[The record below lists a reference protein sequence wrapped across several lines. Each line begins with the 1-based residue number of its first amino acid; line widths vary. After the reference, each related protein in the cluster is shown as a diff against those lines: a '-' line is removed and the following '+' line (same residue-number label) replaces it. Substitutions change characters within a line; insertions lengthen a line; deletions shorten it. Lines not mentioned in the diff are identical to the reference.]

1 MNRRD
6 VLIDDWRMTQAGTL
20 GEGFDDMHEQAH
32 QGRLGNYARA
42 IVAPNVPTRRG
53 DRIRLRQINVT
64 TDRIFPLEL
73 AGIADKVVALDG
85 MPLADPQNTSDLILA
100 PAQRVDIIADVTATD
115 QIAFIPP
122 TRDCP
127 FHLGKVPVAAE
138 KSERQMSDMKTRVT
152 IT

>member
-6 VLIDDWRMTQAGTL
+6 VLIDDWRMTHAGTL
-20 GEGFDDMHEQAH
+20 GEGF
-32 QGRLGNYARA
+32 
-42 IVAPNVPTRRG
+42 
-53 DRIRLRQINVT
+53 
-64 TDRIFPLEL
+64 
-73 AGIADKVVALDG
+73 
-85 MPLADPQNTSDLILA
+85 DLILA

-127 FHLGKVPVAAE
+127 FHSGKVPVAAE
-138 KSERQMSDMKTRVT
+138 KSERQMSDMKTRVM